1 MTVRSDGVYWRR
13 NALESEGERLRLLE
27 QIADPR
33 TERLLSDAGLG
44 SGWSCAELG
53 AGAGSIARSL
63 ARRVGPEGSVLAL
76 DLDTTLLE
84 DLRSIPQITVKE
96 SDLTTSDLPVESF
109 DLVHTRNLLMHLP
122 DRDRILQE
130 LFQAVRP
137 GGVLLVEEADGFP
150 VSAATDETFRRTFGS
165 LTQRWTWARTLPML
179 ISAKGPETM
188 SVFVETEMLQGG
200 SDLAAFWHHTLR
212 TARTLLQQS
221 DSGLADR
228 DVDRTLGLL
237 DDHSF
242 WTPFMAVV
250 CVTATKGIP

>member
-1 MTVRSDGVYWRR
+1 
-13 NALESEGERLRLLE
+13 
-27 QIADPR
+27 
-33 TERLLSDAGLG
+33 
-44 SGWSCAELG
+44 
-53 AGAGSIARSL
+53 
-63 ARRVGPEGSVLAL
+63 VLAL
-76 DLDTTLLE
+76 DLDATLLE

-96 SDLTTSDLPVESF
+96 ADLTTSVLPVESF

-122 DRDRILQE
+122 GRDRILQE
-130 LFQAVRP
+130 LFRAVRP

-150 VSAATDETFRRTFGS
+150 ASAATDETFRRTFES
-165 LTQRWTWARTLPML
+165 LTQRWTWARTLPMRV
-179 ISAKGPETM
+179 SAEAPETT

-221 DSGLADR
+221 APGLEDR

-237 DDHSF
+237 EDESF

-250 CVTATKGIP
+250 CVTATKGRP

>member
-13 NALESEGERLRLLE
+13 NALDSEAERLRLLE
-27 QIADPR
+27 RIADPR
-33 TERLLSDAGLG
+33 TERLLGEAGVG
-44 SGWSCAELG
+44 SGWDCAELG
-53 AGAGSIARSL
+53 AGAGSITRSL
-63 ARRVGPEGSVLAL
+63 ARRVGAAGTVLAF

-84 DLRSIPQITVKE
+84 ELRSIPQITVRE
-96 SDLTTSDLPVESF
+96 ADLTASVLPHESF

-122 DRDRILQE
+122 GRDRILQE
-130 LFQAVRP
+130 LFEAVRP

-150 VSAATDETFRRTFGS
+150 ASAATDETFRRTFES

-179 ISAKGPETM
+179 LSAEAPETM
-188 SVFVETEMLQGG
+188 SVFVEAEMLQGG

-212 TARTLLQQS
+212 TARTLMLGS
-221 DSGLADR
+221 DPGLEDR
-228 DVDRTLGLL
+228 DVDRTLELL
-237 DDHSF
+237 GDSSF

>member
-1 MTVRSDGVYWRR
+1 MTVRSDGEYWRR
-13 NALESEGERLRLLE
+13 NALDSEAERLRLLE
-27 QIADPR
+27 RIADPR
-33 TERLLSDAGLG
+33 TERLLSEAGVAP
-44 SGWSCAELG
+44 GWSCAELG
-53 AGAGSIARSL
+53 AGAGSVARSL

-84 DLRSIPQITVKE
+84 DLRSIPQLTVKE
-96 SDLTTSDLPVESF
+96 ADLTTSVLPVESF

-122 DRDRILQE
+122 DRDRILEE

-150 VSAATDETFRRTFGS
+150 ASAATDETFRRTFER

-179 ISAKGPETM
+179 VSAKAPETT

-200 SDLAAFWHHTLR
+200 SDLAAFWNHTLR
-212 TARTLLQQS
+212 SARTLLQHS
-221 DSGLADR
+221 APGLADR

-250 CVTATKGIP
+250 CVTATKGMP

>member
-1 MTVRSDGVYWRR
+1 MTVRSDGMYWRR
-13 NALESEGERLRLLE
+13 NALDSEAERLRLLE
-27 QIADPR
+27 RIADPR
-33 TERLLSDAGLG
+33 TERLLSEAGVG
-44 SGWSCAELG
+44 SGWGCAELG
-53 AGAGSIARSL
+53 AGAGSVARSL

-84 DLRSIPQITVKE
+84 DLRSIPQITVRE
-96 SDLTTSDLPVESF
+96 ADLTTSVLPVESF

-122 DRDRILQE
+122 GRDRILQE

-150 VSAATDETFRRTFGS
+150 ASAATNETFRRTFES
-165 LTQRWTWARTLPML
+165 LTQRWTWARTLPTRV
-179 ISAKGPETM
+179 STQAPEAM
-188 SVFVETEMLQGG
+188 RVFVETEMLQGG

-212 TARTLLQQS
+212 TARTLLQGS
-221 DSGLADR
+221 ASGLEEG
-228 DVDRTLGLL
+228 DVDRTLELL

>member
-44 SGWSCAELG
+44 SGG
-53 AGAGSIARSL
+53 AVPNWVRERVRSHARSL
-63 ARRVGPEGSVLAL
+63 DESVREGSVLAL

-150 VSAATDETFRRTFGS
+150 VSAATDETFRRTFGN

-200 SDLAAFWHHTLR
+200 SDLAVFWHHTLR